1 MRPSTQVR
9 KRTLCIGSDRTVF
22 QLTDK
27 LCFILFTSIAEHLHG
42 IRLGNVLTFDLF
54 FLGYQLKHLSLD
66 SSEITLFDHGL
77 ARIHVIIET
86 VLDRRT
92 DTEFNT
98 RI

>member
-1 MRPSTQVR
+1 M
-9 KRTLCIGSDRTVF
+9 
-22 QLTDK
+22 
-27 LCFILFTSIAEHLHG
+27 G

-54 FLGYQLKHLSLD
+54 FLGYQLKHLSP
-66 SSEITLFDHGL
+66 SIAAESPLFDHGL
-77 ARIHVIIET
+77 TRIHVIIET